1 MLPLRGM
8 ARGLSVQR
16 LGPKAFLA
24 DPGAYKDDQ
33 NQAQGW
39 HGMARQTD
47 FNHLDADSG
56 QTKILA
62 QRFVP
67 CPPPILWGWRCVGDA
82 TPDKTTAARRKFLR
96 NVSYLPP
103 SSPLD
108 S

>member
-67 CPPPILWGWRCVGDA
+67 CPPPPFCGGGAVLAMLHLKRLQRPDESSCA
-82 TPDKTTAARRKFLR
+82 TFLIFPH
-96 NVSYLPP
+96 LPP
-103 SSPLD
+103 
-108 S
+108 